1 MLVFGKF
8 NNIPDNFIP
17 VNFTG
22 MNESTE
28 KLSINGMESIDVSS
42 PEFDKYF
49 AEVVYN
55 NDDNFISFFRIIQ
68 LLMAGEDIYIC
79 ISNGNVLDFLNES
92 LAKFIQ
98 QRYGYNYQMINDISD
113 IEV

>member
-49 AEVVYN
+49 AEVV
-55 NDDNFISFFRIIQ
+55 
-68 LLMAGEDIYIC
+68 
-79 ISNGNVLDFLNES
+79 
-92 LAKFIQ
+92 
-98 QRYGYNYQMINDISD
+98 
-113 IEV
+113 